1 MLDIDFFKKIN
12 DTYGHDCGDNV
23 LICISDTI
31 NKTIRESDIAFRYGG
46 EEFVICAPN
55 SKLSDTISLME
66 RINSKISLSF
76 PSCIDKAVTVSSGI
90 VELIKDESFT
100 DLVKR
105 ADKLLYEA
113 KVSGRNCIKY

>member
-12 DTYGHDCGDNV
+12 DTYGHDCGDKV

-31 NKTIRESDIAFRYGG
+31 NKTIQESDIAFRYGG

-66 RINSKISLSF
+66 RINLNISISF

-90 VELIKDESFT
+90 V
-100 DLVKR
+100 
-105 ADKLLYEA
+105 
-113 KVSGRNCIKY
+113 